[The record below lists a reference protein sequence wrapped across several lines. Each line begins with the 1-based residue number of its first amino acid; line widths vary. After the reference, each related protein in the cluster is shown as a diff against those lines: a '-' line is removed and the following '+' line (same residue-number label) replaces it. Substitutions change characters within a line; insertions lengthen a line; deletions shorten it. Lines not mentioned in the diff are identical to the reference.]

1 MEQWDD
7 ILRTHGPLVWQTVWR
22 LLRHEA
28 DAADAFQETF
38 VSAVRVA
45 RRETV
50 TNWPALLRHIATS
63 RALDRLRSRRRAVD
77 RLDRAAHQNMIDSGG
92 EPSLHAEASELSE
105 RLRIALTQLPPQ
117 QAEVFCLRCLEEMTY
132 DQIAARLDLSINHVG
147 VLLNRAR
154 QRLRLLLD
162 ETRTT
167 PPNEVA
173 HEH

>member
-50 TNWPALLRHIATS
+50 G
-63 RALDRLRSRRRAVD
+63 
-77 RLDRAAHQNMIDSGG
+77 AAKRDIFVM
-92 EPSLHAEASELSE
+92 LMA
-105 RLRIALTQLPPQ
+105 
-117 QAEVFCLRCLEEMTY
+117 
-132 DQIAARLDLSINHVG
+132 
-147 VLLNRAR
+147 
-154 QRLRLLLD
+154 
-162 ETRTT
+162 
-167 PPNEVA
+167 
-173 HEH
+173 